1 MKSLHKDRQT
11 VNILFCMV
19 AIVILTISASGCWDR
34 REPKS
39 LAMVSSSLFDLTA
52 DGNYVLT
59 IEVRNPAA
67 QTSIQ
72 NGGKASNLTAT
83 SAGKSAPEAMRN
95 LSRSMDKPIFGWHNK
110 VRFFSDRLA
119 RSDVISVQDYL
130 LRSHVSDEKPLMI
143 IVADEDPKRIYS
155 ATLGL
160 SDTVGDYFENMSQ
173 ANPELSAKSVF
184 VDVLAFIK
192 DYYDDG
198 KQPVAGVI
206 YLVPQL
212 SDTSDIETSDRQ
224 DPNNGANKV
233 FTIKNEGLAVFKND
247 KLVGYMNG
255 TETRAYNF
263 IINKIKTAVVNIQS
277 GGDSVIVAINKSKA
291 DVETTVEDNQTV
303 VEIRVKISA
312 SILQEGGSKNINKTD
327 LLKTVENSLNMQIAE
342 EITNA
347 VQKAQTEFHSDI
359 YGFGTTMH
367 TQHPDQWEQI
377 KNHWDDHYFTNAV
390 INVTVESSVDKT
402 GSIKEPL
409 RLEDGDG

>member
-1 MKSLHKDRQT
+1 
-11 VNILFCMV
+11 
-19 AIVILTISASGCWDR
+19 
-34 REPKS
+34 
-39 LAMVSSSLFDLTA
+39 
-52 DGNYVLT
+52 
-59 IEVRNPAA
+59 
-67 QTSIQ
+67 
-72 NGGKASNLTAT
+72 
-83 SAGKSAPEAMRN
+83 
-95 LSRSMDKPIFGWHNK
+95 
-110 VRFFSDRLA
+110 
-119 RSDVISVQDYL
+119 
-130 LRSHVSDEKPLMI
+130 
-143 IVADEDPKRIYS
+143 
-155 ATLGL
+155 
-160 SDTVGDYFENMSQ
+160 
-173 ANPELSAKSVF
+173 
-184 VDVLAFIK
+184 
-192 DYYDDG
+192 
-198 KQPVAGVI
+198 
-206 YLVPQL
+206 
-212 SDTSDIETSDRQ
+212 
-224 DPNNGANKV
+224 V